1 MKEIIGKDA
10 FELEAKEG
18 LVLVDFFAQW
28 CGPCKMVGPVLEEL
42 SEEMQGKVKFIKVDV
57 DQNDELAEVYGIT
70 NIPSMLILK
79 DGKKQEM
86 SVGFKPKQII
96 KESLEQYL

>member
-10 FELEAKEG
+10 FELEVKEG
-18 LVLVDFFAQW
+18 LVLVDFFAEW

-42 SEEMQGKVKFIKVDV
+42 SAEMQGDVKFVKVDV
-57 DQNDELAEVYGIT
+57 DKNGELAQQYSIT

-79 DGKKQEM
+79 DGEKKEM
-86 SVGFKPKQII
+86 MVGFKPKQGI
-96 KESLEQYL
+96 KELLEQYL

>member
-1 MKEIIGKDA
+1 MKELIGKDV
-10 FELEAKEG
+10 FELEVKEG

-42 SEEMQGKVKFIKVDV
+42 SEEMQGKVKFVKVDV
-57 DQNDELAEVYGIT
+57 DQNDELSEVYGIT

-86 SVGFKPKQII
+86 IVGFKPKQMI

>member
-1 MKEIIGKDA
+1 MKELIGKDT
-10 FELEAKEG
+10 FELEVKEG

-42 SEEMQGKVKFIKVDV
+42 SEEMQGKVKFVKVDV
-57 DQNDELAEVYGIT
+57 DQNDELAEAYSIT

-79 DGKKQEM
+79 DGEKQEM
-86 SVGFKPKQII
+86 IVGFKPKQMI

>member
-10 FELEAKEG
+10 FELEVKEG

-28 CGPCKMVGPVLEEL
+28 CGPCKMVGSVLEEL
-42 SEEMQGKVKFIKVDV
+42 SEEMQGKVKFVKVDV
-57 DQNDELAEVYGIT
+57 DQNDELAEAYSIT

-79 DGKKQEM
+79 DGEKQDM

-96 KESLEQYL
+96 KELLEQYL

>member
-1 MKEIIGKDA
+1 MKELIGKDE
-10 FELEAKEG
+10 FELEVKEG
-18 LVLVDFFAQW
+18 VVVVDFFAQW

-42 SEEMQGKVKFIKVDV
+42 SEEMQGKVKFVKVDV
-57 DQNDELAEVYGIT
+57 DQNGELATAYSIT
-70 NIPSMLILK
+70 NIPAMVILK

-86 SVGFKPKQII
+86 IVGFKPKQMI